1 MSFFANGNLIASL
14 KSAEHGLRLNLN
26 SALSHAVR
34 CGALIWSG
42 RYDEGRNEC
51 SMVLRLN
58 PRSPMAAA
66 AMGTVAAA
74 FYLAEDYRAAEETAR
89 RCLEGYPSHA
99 AVRRWLVAALGQL
112 GREEAAVALREFL
125 SIAPSVFVAHVSNR
139 PAYVS
144 PDFHEHMLEGLRK
157 LGRQS

>member
-1 MSFFANGNLIASL
+1 MWLSKRGSLLKDRRICAGWAPRPCPPVLNSPHDANRTGDDAQLRDDPQDAEAHAVLGMSFFANGNLIASL

-99 AVRRWLVAALGQL
+99 AVRR
-112 GREEAAVALREFL
+112 
-125 SIAPSVFVAHVSNR
+125 
-139 PAYVS
+139 
-144 PDFHEHMLEGLRK
+144 
-157 LGRQS
+157 